1 MSLMALGQ
9 QRKHIMGIQHL
20 SQTVQT
26 EAAKR
31 GMNEGAVLKSLLAF
45 FTKHGLTEDLV
56 EHLNEE
62 AEGCEII
69 DEDSDLQD
77 ILDATGWDDGTVIKH
92 VATLL
97 EWMHLE
103 DDFAAYFL
111 G

>member
-1 MSLMALGQ
+1 
-9 QRKHIMGIQHL
+9 MGIQHL

-31 GMNEGAVLKSLLAF
+31 GMNEEAVLKSLLAF
-45 FTKHGLTEDLV
+45 FEKHGLNEDLV

-62 AEGCEII
+62 TEGCEVI
-69 DEDSDLQD
+69 DEHSDLEE
-77 ILDATGWDDGTVIKH
+77 ILEVMGWDDGTVIKH

>member
-1 MSLMALGQ
+1 
-9 QRKHIMGIQHL
+9 MGIQHL
-20 SQTVQT
+20 SKSVQT

-31 GMNEGAVLKSLLAF
+31 GMNEEAVLKSLLAF
-45 FTKHGLTEDLV
+45 FEKRGLNEDLV

-62 AEGCEII
+62 AEDYDGV

-77 ILDATGWDDGTVIKH
+77 ILDATGWDNGTIIKH

-103 DDFAAYFL
+103 DEFASYFI